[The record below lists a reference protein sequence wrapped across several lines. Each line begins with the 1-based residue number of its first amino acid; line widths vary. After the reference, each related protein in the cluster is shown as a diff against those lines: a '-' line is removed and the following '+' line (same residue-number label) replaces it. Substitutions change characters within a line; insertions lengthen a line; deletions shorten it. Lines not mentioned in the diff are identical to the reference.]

1 METEKWIL
9 CPACGGKTRN
19 RIRKDTLLL
28 NYPLYCP
35 KCKQETLIA
44 AKDLRIT
51 VVERPDAQTQ
61 SRWTRKISCGS
72 PALSIALIWIV
83 RQIKKTEL
91 WRAVLSCLYIAL
103 QTRFEFGGIFMC
115 WSAVTTLLLIRSS
128 DYLHGTA
135 QPRGWSVKK
144 IHSGSWP
151 PYTLKVEPKSLHNRI
166 CFSFIRN
173 GLTAF
178 ADFFVS
184 LFVRKQ
190 DKPTSGIGCR
200 SPPTI
205 WISLEIQIDRRK

>member
-19 RIRKDTLLL
+19 RIREDTLLL

-72 PALSIALIWIV
+72 PALSVSLIWIV

-91 WRAVLSCLYIAL
+91 WRAVLLCLYIAL
-103 QTRFEFGGIFMC
+103 QTRFEFGGIFYVLVC
-115 WSAVTTLLLIRSS
+115 YDRPAAYQKQQLSYIVSRISEDNLLKKSSVARGTLTPS
-128 DYLHGTA
+128 
-135 QPRGWSVKK
+135 K
-144 IHSGSWP
+144 
-151 PYTLKVEPKSLHNRI
+151 
-166 CFSFIRN
+166 
-173 GLTAF
+173 
-178 ADFFVS
+178 
-184 LFVRKQ
+184 
-190 DKPTSGIGCR
+190 
-200 SPPTI
+200 
-205 WISLEIQIDRRK
+205 